1 MHKHAHSEA
10 DRSLPGTGIGCA
22 GRPGCPGARA
32 PGRAGG
38 RAPANSSG
46 RPDRNPVQEFS
57 NGTRR
62 PLPPPPTS
70 LPSHTFFLLAGQQE
84 TAFSLFSSS
93 AWSTS
98 RSDFTALTNY
108 SMATFPNVFGCFLV
122 QKVNGSDRAAY
133 EEFAIN
139 QGGARQSA
147 DSAL

>member
-1 MHKHAHSEA
+1 MAGLLFAGLCTLAVEMFRSAKQWEFEA
-10 DRSLPGTGIGCA
+10 IEKDFRRQAADALVITSGSL
-22 GRPGCPGARA
+22 
-32 PGRAGG
+32 
-38 RAPANSSG
+38 
-46 RPDRNPVQEFS
+46 QEFS